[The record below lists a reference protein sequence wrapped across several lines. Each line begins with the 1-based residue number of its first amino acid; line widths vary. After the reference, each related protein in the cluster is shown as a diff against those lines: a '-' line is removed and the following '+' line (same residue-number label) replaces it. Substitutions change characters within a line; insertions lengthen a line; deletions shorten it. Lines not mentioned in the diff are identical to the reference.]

1 MSSYNLIYAFT
12 ELFTIYIF
20 EYYYAT
26 FFSIEKKKISFAIA
40 AYVAYFLAMMGLH
53 YVNIPSL
60 NLVCSIFIQFCITS
74 CYASPIRSK
83 ILAVS
88 ELTISMFAIELL
100 VSVATKSAYIEPF
113 QHYEYQD
120 EVGLFLSRMLMLS
133 YVLLRRCF
141 HHRKAQCDLPI
152 WIYTISPIVPLLT
165 IVIEIYMISINCIEK
180 RTVIVSI
187 ILLFIINLVVFL
199 LYDLLTISYE
209 KVIQS
214 KMLTEEN
221 RYYQNQC
228 DLMKES
234 LDQTRSF
241 RHDIANH
248 FTVLESLLE
257 QKEDAQALA
266 YLSDLKQKEIDV
278 LKLYANTGNLV
289 VDSIIN
295 YKLSCSEFQNAEIHV
310 DLLVPTTLPVETMDL
325 ATILTNLLDNARNA
339 LQKIENNRKFFLR
352 MHYEKGILLMQI
364 RNTYNGNVQYENG
377 ELVSTK
383 NDGKA
388 HGFGMKNVQ
397 AAIEKYDGLCRY
409 HHDSLVFQTDV
420 LLYMK
425 PVNGK

>member
-1 MSSYNLIYAFT
+1 MCHS
-12 ELFTIYIF
+12 
-20 EYYYAT
+20 
-26 FFSIEKKKISFAIA
+26 FFVLHLYCKSI
-40 AYVAYFLAMMGLH
+40 
-53 YVNIPSL
+53 
-60 NLVCSIFIQFCITS
+60 
-74 CYASPIRSK
+74 
-83 ILAVS
+83 
-88 ELTISMFAIELL
+88 
-100 VSVATKSAYIEPF
+100 
-113 QHYEYQD
+113 
-120 EVGLFLSRMLMLS
+120 
-133 YVLLRRCF
+133 
-141 HHRKAQCDLPI
+141 
-152 WIYTISPIVPLLT
+152 
-165 IVIEIYMISINCIEK
+165 IVIEIYMISINRIEK

-278 LKLYANTGNLV
+278 LRLYANTGNLV